1 MKAKYFKSGLLFA
14 AFAMLFAACDSD
26 RDDNPVLGPN
36 HTASEFV
43 LNESPLSEQYIQLS
57 ADNTVK
63 LTWSQPNYGV
73 NTPVNY
79 KVQVGLVENGSV
91 KWNEKYLETGFT
103 TCSANISGEEIAKA
117 ICQIDGFATEDD
129 YVDMGFREVAMR
141 VLANIQTTSQQEVEG
156 TAIVSNYVT
165 FKHMAAYCMVPTK
178 GTLWVIGS
186 CCGWPEPSQGN
197 KQTLVD
203 GGWFIEETEIGSNV
217 FKGIVDMPE
226 GDLTFRFYT
235 KLTGWDGGDS
245 YGFKVEDEAT
255 EITLTNGAYSGK
267 GMTGKGSWFIAGFPG
282 GKMELTVDRNNN
294 NVNFQLLN

>member
-1 MKAKYFKSGLLFA
+1 M
-14 AFAMLFAACDSD
+14 
-26 RDDNPVLGPN
+26 
-36 HTASEFV
+36 
-43 LNESPLSEQYIQLS
+43 
-57 ADNTVK
+57 
-63 LTWSQPNYGV
+63 
-73 NTPVNY
+73 
-79 KVQVGLVENGSV
+79 
-91 KWNEKYLETGFT
+91 
-103 TCSANISGEEIAKA
+103 NISSEEIAKA
-117 ICQIDGFATEDD
+117 ICKLDGFATEDD
-129 YVDMGFREVAMR
+129 YVDMGFREIAMR
-141 VLANIQTTSQQEVEG
+141 VAANIQTTSSQVIEG
-156 TAIVSNYVT
+156 TQILSNAVSFN
-165 FKHMAAYCMVPTK
+165 HMAAYCNVPSK

-217 FKGIVDMPE
+217 FKGVVDMPE
-226 GDLTFRFYT
+226 GDLTFRFYA

-294 NVNFQLLN
+294 TVTFQLQ